1 MNEDL
6 SYLVEEQLL
15 SYGIL
20 EEDQFL
26 IFSNFTKFY
35 HYIKNQYDILFKS
48 IDF

>member
-1 MNEDL
+1 MEKDL
-6 SYLVEEQLL
+6 SYLIEEQLVAY
-15 SYGIL
+15 SIL

-26 IFSNFTKFY
+26 VFTTFAKFY